1 MERYAVRY
9 DTADSASCTS
19 LNLDSAGLV
28 RSAGRLPLLC
38 VEPGLALHFSS
49 NDLYVCD
56 QYSWHCI
63 RGLLNLLEDKDVEFY
78 NGIAIGCVILAFNE
92 CRFAWTLRL
101 STSHLEVGDV
111 NVFHWY
117 V

>member
-1 MERYAVRY
+1 MHY
-9 DTADSASCTS
+9 DTVDSTSCNN
-19 LNLDSAGLV
+19 LNLDRAALV
-28 RSAGRLPLLC
+28 PSVGRLPLLC
-38 VEPGLALHFSS
+38 VEPGLDLNFSS

-78 NGIAIGCVILAFNE
+78 SGISIGCVLLAFNE
-92 CRFAWTLRL
+92 RRFAWTLRQ
-101 STSHLEVGDV
+101 STSHLEGGDV

>member
-1 MERYAVRY
+1 MHY
-9 DTADSASCTS
+9 DNVDSTS
-19 LNLDSAGLV
+19 NTRLNLDRAGLV
-28 RSAGRLPLLC
+28 PSVRRLPLLC
-38 VEPGLALHFSS
+38 VEPNLDIHFST

-63 RGLLNLLEDKDVEFY
+63 RGLLKLLEDKDVEFY
-78 NGIAIGCVILAFNE
+78 HGISVGCVLLALDE
-92 CRFAWTLRL
+92 CRFAWTLQQ
-101 STSHLEVGDV
+101 STSHLGGGDV